1 MYSVDDEWFEEDGT
15 VGRGAGPFVNHNY
28 SRNGARRD
36 GGGEGEIWGEGG
48 TTQTG
53 MVRGRR

>member
-1 MYSVDDEWFEEDGT
+1 MYSVDDEGFEEDGT

-28 SRNGARRD
+28 SRGGTGRD
-36 GGGEGEIWGEGG
+36 DAGEGGIWGEGRA
-48 TTQTG
+48 TQTG